1 MRVWPQ
7 GANDLPE
14 IKLTARKGRWTRGE
28 GHRAFDIRLVGDDR
42 TQYPTNDRA
51 DCRAKGSERT
61 RDGSTD
67 RGPAK
72 RAATKTASNVRA
84 LPASRHDL
92 QRHGVPLCRAQLLR
106 RLAEKILGIFDDQ
119 LFERNAFF
127 LQDVP
132 WRLQSSG
139 PRRGPRVTTLRVAT
153 GTGHPQLSDFAA

>member
-84 LPASRHDL
+84 LPAAATISSATASRSAAL
-92 QRHGVPLCRAQLLR
+92 SCCGVLPKRS
-106 RLAEKILGIFDDQ
+106 LAYLTTSS
-119 LFERNAFF
+119 
-127 LQDVP
+127 
-132 WRLQSSG
+132 SSG
-139 PRRGPRVTTLRVAT
+139 MPFSFRMSLGAFNRQARG
-153 GTGHPQLSDFAA
+153 AALA